1 VLRNALRGKVLAA
14 YITLCLVW
22 GSTFLAIR
30 IGVRSFPPALFSGT
44 RFLTAGLILLAF
56 ALALGRRLPQRVAE
70 WKTSAVVGILL
81 LTLGN
86 GLVVAGSR
94 FVESG
99 TAAILVLGG
108 ALWMSLLDAVI
119 PGSEARVTL
128 SQLAGLIVGYAGTLL
143 LNGSNLAAL
152 RRADWRGPLFFIGSN
167 ICWGL
172 GTVYSKR
179 HPTETR
185 SEMNSAIQMMIGGL
199 CLVVIGTVTGE
210 WNGFDPTPAG
220 WGAIVYLMVF
230 GSIIGYSCF
239 LYVLRHTSPTIT
251 STYYYVNTIVALLL
265 GAAVLGERI
274 TVRTVAAV
282 ILVLGSVVWVQRSG
296 KVEKVVT

>member
-1 VLRNALRGKVLAA
+1 MTTSALRGKVLAA
-14 YITLCLVW
+14 YVTLCLVW

-44 RFLTAGLILLAF
+44 RFLAAGLIVLAI
-56 ALALGRRLPQRVAE
+56 ALALGRKMPRKAD
-70 WKTSAVVGILL
+70 WKTAFVVGALL

-119 PGSEARVTL
+119 PGSEARVTP
-128 SQLAGLIVGYAGTLL
+128 SQFAGLIVGYAGTLL
-143 LNGSNLAAL
+143 LNGGNLEAL

-179 HPTETR
+179 HPVDG
-185 SEMNSAIQMMIGGL
+185 SPEMQSAIQMIAGGAM
-199 CLVVIGTVTGE
+199 LVVIGTIFGE
-210 WNGFDPTPAG
+210 WSGFAPTATG
-220 WGAIVYLMVF
+220 WSAILYLMVF
-230 GSIIGYSCF
+230 GSIVGYSCF
-239 LYVLRHTSPTIT
+239 VYVLRHTSPTIT
-251 STYYYVNTIVALLL
+251 STYYYVNTVIAILL
-265 GAAVLGERI
+265 GAAVLHEQI
-274 TVRTVAAV
+274 TARTVAAV
-282 ILVLGSVVWVQRSG
+282 ILVIGSVIWVQRTGRSAN
-296 KVEKVVT
+296 TPT